1 MTDAARPD
9 ETYTHG
15 HHASVVGQHQ
25 RRTAGEAAAF
35 LLPALA
41 PSDRVLDFG
50 CGPGTITTGL
60 ARAIGGSA
68 DEQAGGGAGSVVGL
82 DLVPEVLRV
91 ARDHAAEQSVTNV
104 QFTHAS
110 VYALL
115 FAGESFDVAYG
126 LQVLQHLADP
136 VAALREAGRVLRPGG
151 LVAVRDVDYATMTW
165 WPDNARLTRFI
176 EVYTAVAAC
185 NGGDANAGRRIPSWL
200 RDAGYVDL
208 AISSSTWTF
217 ADRDSVLNWGD
228 SWADRVTHSAVGD
241 QAVEYGF
248 ATAEELAEIATGWRE
263 WARDPEAF
271 FTFLHVEG
279 LGRKL

>member
-35 LLPALA
+35 LLPELT
-41 PSDRVLDFG
+41 STDRVLDFG
-50 CGPGTITTGL
+50 CGPGTITAGL
-60 ARAIGGSA
+60 ARV
-68 DEQAGGGAGSVVGL
+68 AGSVVGL
-82 DLVPEVLRV
+82 DVVPEVLRV
-91 ARDHAAEQSVTNV
+91 ARDHTAEQRATNA
-104 QFTHAS
+104 QFANAS
-110 VYALL
+110 VYALP
-115 FAGESFDVAYG
+115 FAGESFDVAYAH
-126 LQVLQHLADP
+126 QVLQHLADP
-136 VAALREAGRVLRPGG
+136 VAALREAGRVLRSGG
-151 LVAVRDVDYATMTW
+151 VVAVRDVDYATMTW
-165 WPDNARLTRFI
+165 WPDDERLTRFI
-176 EVYTAVAAC
+176 EVYTAVAAR
-185 NGGDANAGRRIPSWL
+185 NGGDANAGRRIPTWL

-217 ADRDSVLNWGD
+217 ADRDSLLNWGD
-228 SWADRVTHSAVGD
+228 SWADRVTQSAIGEK
-241 QAVEYGF
+241 AIEYGL

-279 LGRKL
+279 LGRKP